1 MKYDI
6 LTIIHSAPYSS
17 SRAKEGL
24 DYILTCSAYDQKIA
38 ILFID
43 EGRQCLRAAQ
53 DSNLLQQK
61 NFSKQLSALEL
72 YGIED
77 IFCENLDFTPAI
89 NCHSC
94 NPAQIKELLQNS
106 KHLVNF

>member
-6 LTIIHSAPYSS
+6 LTIIHSAPYGS

-38 ILFID
+38 ILFIGD
-43 EGRQCLRAAQ
+43 GRQCIKAAQ
-53 DSNLLQQK
+53 NSTLLQQK

-77 IFCENLDFTPAI
+77 IFCDDMDFTPVI

-94 NPAQIKELLQNS
+94 SQEQIKELLQNS

>member
-6 LTIIHSAPYSS
+6 LTIIHSAPYGSN
-17 SRAKEGL
+17 RAKEGL
-24 DYILTCSAYDQKIA
+24 DYILACSAYDQKIA
-38 ILFID
+38 ILFISD
-43 EGRQCLRAAQ
+43 GRQCLRAAQ
-53 DSNLLQQK
+53 NSTPLQQK
-61 NFSKQLSALEL
+61 NFSKQLSALEF

-77 IFCENLDFTPAI
+77 VFCENLDFTPAI
-89 NCHSC
+89 NCCSC